1 MNYSAI
7 MNYLT
12 TSALLYKLI
21 SIILMLIYT
30 MTPVVLISVIQ
41 INAGKKNALT
51 TAANKTAKALILFC
65 INRALSLFFGGVIFL
80 FVELVLIL
88 IIIFIVSRF
97 YITVNLFDRKLN
109 FYIYGIKQFF
119 TSKELKDDR

>member
-97 YITVNLFDRKLN
+97 YITVNLFDRKHQDAQASHVVFN
-109 FYIYGIKQFF
+109 SRCPKY
-119 TSKELKDDR
+119 R